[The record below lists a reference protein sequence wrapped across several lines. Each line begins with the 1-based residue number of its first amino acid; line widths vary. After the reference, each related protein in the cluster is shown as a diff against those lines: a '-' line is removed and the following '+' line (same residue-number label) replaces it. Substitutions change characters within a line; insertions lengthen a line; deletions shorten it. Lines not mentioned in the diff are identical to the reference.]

1 MAIFSLT
8 NRYTYIIGYNKTTY
22 ISSITDVRGFL
33 LNIIKNKT
41 AFPSYK
47 YKNRRMLTHFDQ
59 HSSVLLDIVLL

>member
-8 NRYTYIIGYNKTTY
+8 NGSRRLRYNKTTY
-22 ISSITDVRGFL
+22 INSITDVRGFL

-41 AFPSYK
+41 DFPYYK
-47 YKNRRMLTHFDQ
+47 YKNRGMLTYFDQ

>member
-1 MAIFSLT
+1 MGTHSL
-8 NRYTYIIGYNKTTY
+8 RYNKTTY
-22 ISSITDVRGFL
+22 ISSITDVCGFL

-47 YKNRRMLTHFDQ
+47 YKNRGMLTHVEQ